1 MWLTPGELGDHWTD
15 DLLTSKLWVTIGPIL
30 FSSGTI
36 ESFYSVPATSRWP
49 HIIIATFFVSF
60 YLVVNFW
67 FVCYCIIGIYLL
79 PRQDIFG
86 IVSSWR
92 TNLPGRTEGGMVRG
106 NTESSHYY
114 GDYNAAAVQVVRG
127 CYYSNSVQP
136 PTTQTHQLTEGC
148 SCLSCKEKAS
158 ACDIFSN
165 PDYILNI
172 FIQLKSI
179 GIK

>member
-1 MWLTPGELGDHWTD
+1 MTQKCLSYKISNNYFSRRSHILMWLTPGELGDHWTD

-92 TNLPGRTEGGMVRG
+92 TNCRGGQRVAWWEVTLSPLITMEITTLLLSKLWEVVI
-106 NTESSHYY
+106 TVIQSSHQQHKPI
-114 GDYNAAAVQVVRG
+114 N
-127 CYYSNSVQP
+127 
-136 PTTQTHQLTEGC
+136 
-148 SCLSCKEKAS
+148 
-158 ACDIFSN
+158 
-165 PDYILNI
+165 
-172 FIQLKSI
+172 
-179 GIK
+179 